1 MYYKHGVSKYSKV
14 VNFGGENMKTWVKI
28 VIAVLLVVFVSAWIL
43 PHLPY
48 RQDKPNVQYKG
59 IIEVWHVESFEGGQG
74 SRASWLRS
82 RATELEKRYS
92 GLYFDIATLTYSQLT
107 DKLEEGQLPDLISFS
122 IGVGNTVLPFLQP
135 YNGSVDC
142 YDNLLMSGE
151 ADNTVYA
158 VPYCA
163 GMYSLFARQKHLDQ
177 LHVEVDSVIS
187 SLADMKLTV
196 KQGKNT
202 FNLVALGV
210 GFAGFNSPLSA
221 LSGVSGV
228 AVDMDNTQ
236 YTAYEKY
243 LTSKSFVTLLG
254 TQRDVFRLGNR
265 LEQGR
270 TDSFETVVLD
280 GYTDLVQYVGISTTD
295 NDKLQYCRQFVEH
308 IVSSDSQKKLV
319 SVGMLSVS
327 GQCDYSDITLSE
339 MQRKLSMCEVPCVFE
354 SHESILS
361 RRQTASSGVQS

>member
-1 MYYKHGVSKYSKV
+1 MFFFTIFLRLLQHIAGGMYYKHGVSKYSKV

-28 VIAVLLVVFVSAWIL
+28 VIGVLLVLFVLMWIL

-59 IIEVWHVESFEGGQG
+59 IIEVWYVESFEGGQG

-107 DKLEEGQLPDLISFS
+107 DKLNDGQLPDLISFS
-122 IGVGNTVLPFLQP
+122 IGAGNIVLPFLQP

-177 LHVEVDSVIS
+177 LHVEVGSVI
-187 SLADMKLTV
+187 
-196 KQGKNT
+196 
-202 FNLVALGV
+202 
-210 GFAGFNSPLSA
+210 
-221 LSGVSGV
+221 
-228 AVDMDNTQ
+228 
-236 YTAYEKY
+236 
-243 LTSKSFVTLLG
+243 
-254 TQRDVFRLGNR
+254 
-265 LEQGR
+265 
-270 TDSFETVVLD
+270 
-280 GYTDLVQYVGISTTD
+280 
-295 NDKLQYCRQFVEH
+295 
-308 IVSSDSQKKLV
+308 
-319 SVGMLSVS
+319 
-327 GQCDYSDITLSE
+327 
-339 MQRKLSMCEVPCVFE
+339 
-354 SHESILS
+354 
-361 RRQTASSGVQS
+361 